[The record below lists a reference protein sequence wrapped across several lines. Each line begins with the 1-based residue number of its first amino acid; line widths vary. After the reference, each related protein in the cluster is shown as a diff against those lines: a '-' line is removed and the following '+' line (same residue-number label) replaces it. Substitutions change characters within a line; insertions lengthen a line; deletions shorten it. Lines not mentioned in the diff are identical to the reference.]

1 MSVSYWMCQ
10 GVGIRTN
17 ELLPFLSTQKC
28 VQFMKTQLPDEDIQE
43 DKFDI
48 DDYLYGEPFDNL
60 AEMFT
65 VCDNTN
71 SLTYDDNGDGE
82 YYFYYMPT
90 YPWERTDNEPT
101 SIEEVHKRIIDAVLC
116 LCNMTAEQVN
126 ALIDDD
132 IYDLGCG

>member
-1 MSVSYWMCQ
+1 
-10 GVGIRTN
+10 
-17 ELLPFLSTQKC
+17 
-28 VQFMKTQLPDEDIQE
+28 MKTQLPDEDIQE

-48 DDYLYGEPFDNL
+48 DDYLYGKPFDNL

-65 VCDNTN
+65 VCGNTN

-90 YPWERTDNEPT
+90 YPWKRTDNEPT

>member
-28 VQFMKTQLPDEDIQE
+28 VQFMKTQLPDDDITE
-43 DKFDI
+43 DKFNI
-48 DDYLYGEPFDNL
+48 DDYLYGNPFDNL

-65 VCDNTN
+65 FCDDTD
-71 SLTYDDNGDGE
+71 SLTYGDNGEGE

-90 YPWERTDNEPT
+90 YPWE
-101 SIEEVHKRIIDAVLC
+101 
-116 LCNMTAEQVN
+116 
-126 ALIDDD
+126 
-132 IYDLGCG
+132 

>member
-1 MSVSYWMCQ
+1 MSMSYWMCQ
-10 GVGIRTN
+10 GVGVRTN

-60 AEMFT
+60 ADMFT
-65 VCDNTN
+65 FCDDTD
-71 SLTYDDNGDGE
+71 SLTYGDNGEGE
-82 YYFYYMPT
+82 YYFYYTPT

-116 LCNMTAEQVN
+116 LCDTTAEQVN